1 MCVSTLRLTTDQA
14 IVKWLIAQRTLI
26 DGVDQPVF
34 AGVFAIF
41 GHGNVTTL
49 GEALEPVQD
58 QLPTWRGQ
66 NEQTMALA
74 AVAYSK
80 AKLRKQ
86 IMIASTS
93 VGPGCSNLLTA
104 AAVASVNRIP
114 LLMFSGDYFVHR
126 AVDPVLQQIETFSDP
141 TVSVCDAFKTVVR
154 YWDRISRPE
163 QIIRSLPQALA
174 TMMDPGDCGPAFFA
188 LPQDVQAEAFNFP
201 VEFFQTRYHYF
212 RRPAPDRRDVQKAV
226 ALLSEAK
233 KPLILSGGGVRYSE
247 ANDLVARFAER
258 RGIPI
263 AETAAGKATVLG
275 SHPNNV
281 GTLGTIGSSSANAVA
296 EEADVI
302 LAIGT
307 RLQDFTTGSWSVFK
321 NPNARFILV
330 NTNRWD
336 AMKRTDCA
344 VIGDALESLTMIDE
358 ELGTYAVAQS
368 WLGRATDL
376 VNEWNAYLE
385 GWTQRTDLD
394 PPSYGQI
401 IRACNALATA
411 DDYVVCAA
419 GGILGELTMAWS
431 ALAPNSFDSEW
442 GFSTMGYEVA
452 GAWGASMA
460 RVDERARTGG
470 EVLTFMGDGSY
481 LMANSDVF
489 STVLTGHKAIF
500 IVCDNGGYAVINRLQ
515 VNTGGAE
522 FNNLYAS
529 SRRVTDT
536 TVDLLQHITSMGAQ
550 GERVESLDMLPAA
563 FARARAATASYALV
577 LPVQAYTWLE
587 GGAWW
592 EVGVPEVSER
602 AEVRLARGEHE
613 ADKKHQR
620 IT

>member
-1 MCVSTLRLTTDQA
+1 MSTQRLTTAQA
-14 IVKWLIAQRTLI
+14 IVKWLIVQRTVI
-26 DGVDQPVF
+26 DGVDQQVF

-41 GHGNVTTL
+41 GHGNVTAL
-49 GEALEPVQD
+49 GEALQTVQE

-66 NEQTMALA
+66 NEQSMALA
-74 AVAYSK
+74 AIAYSK

-104 AAVASVNRIP
+104 AAAASSNRIP
-114 LLMFSGDYFVHR
+114 LLMFSGDYFAHR
-126 AVDPVLQQIETFSDP
+126 AVDPVLQQIETFADP
-141 TVSVCDAFKTVVR
+141 TASVCDAFKPVVR

-188 LPQDVQAEAFNFP
+188 LPQDVQAEAFDYP
-201 VEFFQTRYHYF
+201 EEFFETRFHYF
-212 RRPAPDRRDVQKAV
+212 RRPAPDVRDVEKAIE
-226 ALLSEAK
+226 LLASAK
-233 KPLILSGGGVRYSE
+233 APLILSGGGVRYSE

-263 AETAAGKATVLG
+263 AETAAGKATVVG
-275 SHPNNV
+275 SHPNSV
-281 GTLGTIGSSSANAVA
+281 GTLGNVGSSAANAAA

-307 RLQDFTTGSWSVFK
+307 RLQDFTTGSWTVFK
-321 NPNARFILV
+321 NPHAKFILV

-344 VIGDALESLTMIDE
+344 VIGDARACLEMIDDG
-358 ELGTYAVAQS
+358 LGEYAAPPS
-368 WLGRATDL
+368 WLDRATEL
-376 VNEWNAYLE
+376 VQAWNGYLD
-385 GWTQRTDLD
+385 GWAARADLD

-401 IRACNALATA
+401 IRAFNALATV

-419 GGILGELTMAWS
+419 GGIVGELTMAWS
-431 ALAPNSFDSEW
+431 ALAPNSFDAEW

-460 RVDERARTGG
+460 RTEAQVRAGG
-470 EVLTFMGDGSY
+470 EVLAFMGDGSY

-500 IVCDNGGYAVINRLQ
+500 VVCDNGGFAVINRLQ
-515 VNTGGAE
+515 ISTGGAE

-529 SRRVTDT
+529 SRRVNDS
-536 TVDLLQHITSMGAQ
+536 TVDLLQHITSMGAR
-550 GERVESLDMLPAA
+550 GERVNSLAELPAA
-563 FARARAATASYALV
+563 FERARASNISFGLI

-587 GGAWW
+587 SGAWW
-592 EVGVPEVSER
+592 EVGVPEVSDR
-602 AEVRLARGEHE
+602 AEVRLARGEYE
-613 ADKKHQR
+613 AEKKHQR
-620 IT
+620 IV